1 MTLSFAGMVVLQ
13 RRQPLA
19 SMIAVNALGAL
30 GSGLVGL
37 ANSPHPLLSFYD
49 LAILFIFGLTTIGLA
64 FVLFMEGAKFI
75 PSAEAGL
82 ISLLDVVLGPIWV
95 FVAFGENP
103 GLATILGGALVL
115 AAAIWRIAPEL
126 RPQPAI

>member
-37 ANSPHPLLSFYD
+37 ANSPHPPLSFYD
-49 LAILFIFGLTTIGLA
+49 LAIRFIFGLTTISNSNYASCVGTPQD
-64 FVLFMEGAKFI
+64 M
-75 PSAEAGL
+75 
-82 ISLLDVVLGPIWV
+82 WRV
-95 FVAFGENP
+95 F
-103 GLATILGGALVL
+103 
-115 AAAIWRIAPEL
+115 
-126 RPQPAI
+126 